1 MPTSEA
7 HSPLH
12 GSNLQPQLLKHLRC
26 WAEKAICPH
35 HGGHVMRLRG
45 PGRGKSG
52 RRCSAHYLASPAH
65 MALHATDGRRQ
76 SVSQL
81 FICRQHQGPP
91 VKLAI
96 PITNIAPDIG
106 EAMSVVVAHMA
117 AGEVIP
123 PGDFPPWPT
132 LPYLDLM
139 CPAKR
144 SLAPHSPLQRDAS
157 CRERSFHKGEPSGT

>member
-7 HSPLH
+7 HSPLR

-26 WAEKAICPH
+26 WAEKAICPR

-45 PGRGKSG
+45 PGRGRAG
-52 RRCSAHYLASPAH
+52 GGVQPIPLPVQLIWRY
-65 MALHATDGRRQ
+65 ATDGRRQ

-91 VKLAI
+91 VQLAI